1 MGSQAKKTTDD
12 GLREQYE
19 GRRLGAT
26 TELDTDEWDD
36 SSSDGGEGIADSDFG
51 VTTREND
58 DDLLENST
66 ADTEGTS
73 ESDPAP
79 ALRRRQ
85 PPVSYGG
92 LGSAGSYGP
101 YRKPT
106 QRSSY
111 RQFSAGQPITSSS
124 LRDHRA
130 LISSAPGSRRVS
142 NYSMRSSNSTYYP
155 MLLESTP
162 AFLLP
167 AEPEGR
173 ADSLPRHPPRSSPL
187 SGSSYPQ
194 SLISQSSRDSH
205 QSLSAASKLD
215 GTSSPLDSVLANVPD
230 DDPYVLQVM
239 NLSTQH
245 YREKQTERDPVKG
258 SPHTVA
264 TLPTDASR
272 RTTSSTTPDS
282 VPLLAGQADITLA
295 SVERKPSDVNR
306 PVEDAPE
313 TNFQASQQ
321 TLYRS
326 SRCKQYFET
335 RYSHIC
341 LLTSSPNLRYNPLEV
356 IRWRRAMWQRAV
368 KSGASTEEQK
378 KWKLRY
384 YTWHVGNT
392 ELVEYYNEHK
402 EDNKDQEGSNMAN
415 DLSRAHT
422 DIDDVLADNEKRPSK
437 WKKARKRRRPTKGE
451 WQNSLRVSDRRFSR
465 RSKAISRSLV
475 SPPDGTA
482 PEESNQ
488 GQALSVEAADDAT
501 REVPRPMFDVDGTI
515 IVSPSF
521 LTQFLAG
528 GSAGLEPGAFSRLES
543 AQELSD
549 DGKLVYASGPSASQ
563 AQQAVSPSEISENP
577 FEELQQTSVTAPAL
591 SQGVPKVSMETNIS
605 SGSPQMM
612 DLDQSEDAE
621 EIVPVP
627 DGQAKRKK
635 SGFWGR
641 ILEKRA
647 PEDSSTSVVSGENG
661 NISQVPGR
669 KKSFLSAVSMDHLGH
684 KKGKSPF
691 VTPANIP
698 RVSAESQRSITKSS
712 TLSSTRDGMDIL
724 RKPRTPSPF
733 KKFPRMAHAESE
745 PVLVKGGRSGARRRS
760 PFPGDG
766 DDEGLRV
773 SHRQDVDRGIGQ
785 IQVANNVDMPEHPI
799 SEPGSHPEDH
809 GYGHQEA
816 AQACPSQNRESVL
829 DDSMASDTD
838 DGDPRGRVRGIKGMM
853 KTIGLRQRKDIA
865 AQGDENVQSDG
876 DTGMAAAG
884 WDDGDAVRKKARY
897 FKAKLTRDQS
907 KRWVWDDSSS
917 EDSSENAVSAT
928 RGRSR
933 DQWWSRR
940 KMKGKKASAGD
951 IASKTGSRIQLGD
964 SQEAT
969 KKPRRR
975 KKLMR
980 TFIGSRLGYESSTS
994 ATSSVAD
1001 QDGIDGMDGSARVDV
1016 VEEGGTIKRLAGWIV
1031 TSATSGEEDDEVGPV
1046 SGSKSLSSS
1055 KGRSPSQ
1062 RGEAISTFDRGDQ
1075 TYPRR
1080 DIDSPLTAEEHDLH
1094 DRLLMLG
1101 GRLDKMMP
1109 SVERY
1114 KVDIEHQIDQ
1124 HKTLMLRLA
1133 LPEPAQNVSDALE
1146 NEKDKNAST
1155 VQTGADEE
1163 GQTPSSL
1170 PLIQTVEVTGVKLTE
1185 EKIRQAME
1193 KVTDSLTTLED
1204 LCLALTTRDNQSHEH
1219 VSAMMCGLDA
1229 VNQQVNEELSRQL
1242 KIVEEAL
1249 QQAEGRPRALGFFQ
1263 ELYYQLIAYL
1273 LAFLGFTI
1281 WSWFQLWKVGRR
1293 ALSGAKTIVAVISPP
1308 AAAAV
1313 EDAGQ
1318 ATLDIVK
1325 QGTVKA
1331 LASATGGLQ
1340 SPS

>member
-1 MGSQAKKTTDD
+1 MGSQAKKTSDD

-19 GRRLGAT
+19 SRRLGAT

-58 DDLLENST
+58 DDLLEHST

-92 LGSAGSYGP
+92 VGNAGSYGP
-101 YRKPT
+101 YRKPAH
-106 QRSSY
+106 RSSY
-111 RQFSAGQPITSSS
+111 RQFSAGQAITSSS
-124 LRDHRA
+124 VRDHRA

-142 NYSMRSSNSTYYP
+142 NYSMRSSNSTHYP

-205 QSLSAASKLD
+205 QSLSAASKVD
-215 GTSSPLDSVLANVPD
+215 GTFSPLDSVLANVPD

-258 SPHTVA
+258 SPHTVT

-282 VPLLAGQADITLA
+282 LLAEQVDITLA
-295 SVERKPSDVNR
+295 SVERKPSDVNL

-313 TNFQASQQ
+313 ANFQPSQQ

-341 LLTSSPNLRYNPLEV
+341 LLISSSNLRYNPLEV

-384 YTWHVGNT
+384 YTWLVGNT

-402 EDNKDQEGSNMAN
+402 EDNKDQERSNMAN
-415 DLSRAHT
+415 DSSSRAHT
-422 DIDDVLADNEKRPSK
+422 DIDDVLANNEKRPSK
-437 WKKARKRRRPTKGE
+437 WKKARKRRRPTKEE

-482 PEESNQ
+482 PGESSQ
-488 GQALSVEAADDAT
+488 GQFMSVEAADDAT

-515 IVSPSF
+515 IISPSLLRQF
-521 LTQFLAG
+521 LTGA
-528 GSAGLEPGAFSRLES
+528 SAGPEPGAFNRLES

-549 DGKLVYASGPSASQ
+549 DGKLAYAPGPSSSQ
-563 AQQAVSPSEISENP
+563 AEQAVSPPEISENA
-577 FEELQQTSVTAPAL
+577 FEGLQQTSVMAPAL
-591 SQGVPKVSMETNIS
+591 SQGAPKVSMETNIS

-647 PEDSSTSVVSGENG
+647 PEDSSISVGSGENV
-661 NISQVPGR
+661 NIPQVPGR

-684 KKGKSPF
+684 KKGKSSF
-691 VTPANIP
+691 VIPASIP

-712 TLSSTRDGMDIL
+712 TLSTRDGMDIS
-724 RKPRTPSPF
+724 RKPRTSSPF
-733 KKFPRMAHAESE
+733 KKSPRMAHAESE
-745 PVLVKGGRSGARRRS
+745 PVLVKGERNGARRHS
-760 PFPGDG
+760 PFSGDG

-773 SHRQDVDRGIGQ
+773 SHREDVDGGGGRIR
-785 IQVANNVDMPEHPI
+785 VAHNVDMPEHPI
-799 SEPGSHPEDH
+799 SEPGSHPEDQ

-816 AQACPSQNRESVL
+816 TQVCPVQDRETLL

-838 DGDPRGRVRGIKGMM
+838 DGDTRGRARGIKGMM

-865 AQGDENVQSDG
+865 AQGEENLQSDG
-876 DTGMAAAG
+876 ETGMAAAG
-884 WDDGDAVRKKARY
+884 WDDADAMRKKARY
-897 FKAKLTRDQS
+897 LKAKLTRDQS

-917 EDSSENAVSAT
+917 EDSSENPLSAT

-980 TFIGSRLGYESSTS
+980 SFIGSRLGYESSTS

-1001 QDGIDGMDGSARVDV
+1001 QDGIDGMDGSPRVDV

-1031 TSATSGEEDDEVGPV
+1031 TSATSGEEDEEIGQV
-1046 SGSKSLSSS
+1046 SASKSLSSS
-1055 KGRSPSQ
+1055 KGRPPSQ
-1062 RGEAISTFDRGDQ
+1062 RAQAISTFDRGDQ
-1075 TYPRR
+1075 TYPYR
-1080 DIDSPLTAEEHDLH
+1080 DIDSSLTAEEHDLH

-1109 SVERY
+1109 FVERY

-1124 HKTLMLRLA
+1124 HKNLMLRLA
-1133 LPEPAQNVSDALE
+1133 LPEPVQNVSDTLE
-1146 NEKDKNAST
+1146 NQEDKDAST
-1155 VQTGADEE
+1155 LQAGKDGEVR
-1163 GQTPSSL
+1163 TPSSL
-1170 PLIQTVEVTGVKLTE
+1170 PPMQTVEVTGVKLTE

-1204 LCLALTTRDNQSHEH
+1204 ICLELTTRDNQSHEH

-1229 VNQQVNEELSRQL
+1229 VNQQVNEELSRRL

-1249 QQAEGRPRALGFFQ
+1249 HQAEGRPRALGFFQ

-1325 QGTVKA
+1325 QGTVRA

-1340 SPS
+1340 SAS